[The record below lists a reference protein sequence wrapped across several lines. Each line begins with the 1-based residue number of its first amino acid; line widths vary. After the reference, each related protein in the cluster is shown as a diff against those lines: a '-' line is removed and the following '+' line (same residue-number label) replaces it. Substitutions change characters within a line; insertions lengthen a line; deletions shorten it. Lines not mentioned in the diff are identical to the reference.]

1 MTSPSPATQ
10 AKVNAAAQ
18 RNEQAT
24 YRKRRFVASI
34 VAPPRKLRLNFSS
47 SQKKIKKCRQN
58 MFHQSGKIHKNTI
71 FHIYIVFTVYQYIEE
86 LYMQFVN
93 SVLGANS
100 FETNSLHTYLHIF
113 R

>member
-71 FHIYIVFTVYQYIEE
+71 FHIYIVK
-86 LYMQFVN
+86 
-93 SVLGANS
+93 G
-100 FETNSLHTYLHIF
+100 SLAEKLPIYERHPSKVKSI
-113 R
+113 RVESS